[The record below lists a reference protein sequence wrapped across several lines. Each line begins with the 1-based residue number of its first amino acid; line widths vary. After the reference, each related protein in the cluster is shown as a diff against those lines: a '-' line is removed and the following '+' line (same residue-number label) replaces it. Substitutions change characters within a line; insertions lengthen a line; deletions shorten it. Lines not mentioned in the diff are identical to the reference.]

1 MKLIPKS
8 DLKSFE
14 EQTKMI
20 RDKYENDDPQK
31 CEELINEYIQT
42 ESQKITKRYQEK
54 ELKEQEERLK

>member
-8 DLKSFE
+8 DLKFFE
-14 EQTKMI
+14 TQTKKI